1 MLFIEVQPFIS
12 GVCMMTFALLAL
24 CLFLIIWIVV
34 TDIADRL
41 HHGGHSPSH
50 VTAVSRSDFEVP
62 PPPHVEPDTKGER
75 PIPYEQGVT
84 TPLPVPVSSAVRVPI
99 EALRRIEVTSPTL

>member
-1 MLFIEVQPFIS
+1 
-12 GVCMMTFALLAL
+12 
-24 CLFLIIWIVV
+24 
-34 TDIADRL
+34 
-41 HHGGHSPSH
+41 
-50 VTAVSRSDFEVP
+50 
-62 PPPHVEPDTKGER
+62 VEPDTKGER